1 LTIEAVDKKWYINL
15 AQSYLNDYLG
25 IPRTKKIDTRKL
37 NSIKKK
43 ILKYLEE
50 KPTMAATKTAKTQPA
65 VPSTDSIKQMNVWE
79 KLLLARLDFLNSNV
93 KKTGKHFSPN
103 YLYFTLNDIVPV
115 ATRIFVKYRLVTPMS
130 FEGEQAVCRVINI
143 DKPDEVIEFYSPI
156 KTIEGIESSKTGGKL
171 TNPMQD
177 MGSVETYSRRYLYL
191 AVLDIAE
198 HDDIDG
204 NADEVDD
211 ETIGG
216 TNNVKLTTDSAPK
229 IPLTSSERKTIVEGT
244 TDVEGM
250 ATQIQLDAL
259 KTACA
264 KWREVDP
271 SCDEQIQRIAVE
283 TNGFTK
289 VTKKICEDLL
299 ILVGNAINVIE
310 NNNGVNENV

>member
-1 LTIEAVDKKWYINL
+1 
-15 AQSYLNDYLG
+15 
-25 IPRTKKIDTRKL
+25 
-37 NSIKKK
+37 
-43 ILKYLEE
+43 
-50 KPTMAATKTAKTQPA
+50 
-65 VPSTDSIKQMNVWE
+65 
-79 KLLLARLDFLNSNV
+79 
-93 KKTGKHFSPN
+93 
-103 YLYFTLNDIVPV
+103 
-115 ATRIFVKYRLVTPMS
+115 MS

-143 DKPDEVIEFYSPI
+143 DKPDEVITFYSPI
-156 KTIEGIESSKTGGKL
+156 KTIESIESSKTGGKL

-204 NADEVDD
+204 ENEDEVDD
-211 ETIGG
+211 ETIGA
-216 TNNVKLTTDSAPK
+216 TNVKLAQDSAPK

-283 TNGFTK
+283 TDGFTK

-310 NNNGVNENV
+310 NNNGVSENV